1 MKPNCRRKRLIFTVL
16 AILLMLAG
24 LGGAYCSLM
33 LSFRPEVLQ
42 LKVFTFYSAFAEN
55 KYFTLI
61 TNNQADELSVLSYG
75 FGWILLLFT
84 HRRPARIYG
93 AGAIGLFLLGYL
105 CFHGLAAIYFI
116 IVYLICLPT
125 VFLAKPLARSDRKE
139 N

>member
-24 LGGAYCSLM
+24 LTGAYCSLM

-42 LKVFTFYSAFAEN
+42 MKVFTFYSAFAEN
-55 KYFTLI
+55 KYCTMI

-75 FGWILLLFT
+75 FGWILLLFA
-84 HRRPARIYG
+84 HRRPARICG
-93 AGAIGLFLLGYL
+93 AAAIGLFLLGYF

-116 IVYLICLPT
+116 IVYLICLPA
-125 VFLAKPLARSDRKE
+125 VFLAKPLARSDCKE
-139 N
+139 G